1 MSVNKSSPNA
11 VSKKLSAKSSPVKVV
26 ISVHVIIYLKCHCQ
40 IYTRVTFL
48 KKCLVMNAENIIS
61 KLL

>member
-40 IYTRVTFL
+40 TRVTFL